1 MVQARAEC
9 ALKALLPCLSAI
21 NEEDGVSHWGAE
33 GLDTKNS
40 GLRRISQNACC
51 CGLKLIIIFINSC
64 VNNVSNL
71 C

>member
-40 GLRRISQNACC
+40 DGF
-51 CGLKLIIIFINSC
+51 LKMP
-64 VNNVSNL
+64 VAVD
-71 C
+71 